1 MRGVERGGGRRLE
14 GEDIGVVE
22 VGMVGVMRGE
32 EEEEEEEDEPVTLI
46 GRSFGA
52 TAAMVG

>member
-1 MRGVERGGGRRLE
+1 
-14 GEDIGVVE
+14 
-22 VGMVGVMRGE
+22 MVGVMRGEE